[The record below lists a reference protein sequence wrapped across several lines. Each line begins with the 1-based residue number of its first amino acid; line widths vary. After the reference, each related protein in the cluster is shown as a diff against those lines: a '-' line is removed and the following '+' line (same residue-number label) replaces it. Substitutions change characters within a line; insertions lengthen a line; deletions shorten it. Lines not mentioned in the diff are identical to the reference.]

1 MSVTHADVVKIAAL
15 ARLELAEEELERLTS
30 ELNGILGH
38 VDQLT
43 SLDLAETSDLT
54 PQIRS
59 PLPATRAASVEEP
72 DALTRPLG
80 SFAPDW
86 RKNFFVVPPPPG
98 VHREEPE

>member
-1 MSVTHADVVKIAAL
+1 MVQCVNNMEETKMSFTIYDYRTDIRNVLV
-15 ARLELAEEELERLTS
+15 
-30 ELNGILGH
+30 
-38 VDQLT
+38 
-43 SLDLAETSDLT
+43 T

-86 RKNFFVVPPPPG
+86 RENFFVVPPPPG